1 MGRAGLIIARRP
13 GNTFNP
19 EAHPHRWVRV
29 VVLYTKPPRLE
40 RLEGDPLEASRF
52 VIVPVYK
59 SGGKE
64 GKPLIEGLAARAD
77 EAAGGVLRR
86 AVEAGLF
93 RGEAGE
99 VLTGFTGEGR
109 VVVFAGAGEKEAGED
124 KLLENARNSAAAA
137 VRAVLEKAEEAAL
150 AASGY
155 GPGAREAALGALLGA
170 YRFEYFKKEKKA
182 KLSRIL
188 VDLDADSI
196 REVEAVAEGVYLA
209 RDIANA
215 PPHEVA
221 PPRLALKLRD
231 LFSGLDNVEV
241 EVFDYD
247 RLVREG
253 FGGIVN
259 VGRGSDE
266 KPRLVIIRYKGG
278 EGDPVAVVGKTIV
291 FDSGGINLKPSHM
304 MFEMRADKAG
314 GAAAAGI
321 AWAAARLGLPVNLVA
336 LIPAAIN
343 VPSGSSYLPSD
354 VIRMW
359 DGTTVE
365 VTNTDAEGRLVLAD
379 AIAYAA
385 KALGA
390 SEIIDL
396 ATLTGAA
403 WIALGPLYAAL
414 FTRDDGLAK
423 EVEEAARR
431 TGERVW
437 RLPLVDEYKAML
449 GKKAPIGDVAN
460 AAMRAG
466 GAICAALFLER
477 FAHGKKWAHIDIA
490 GPGIGSDA
498 GPMAPKYWPQGLAP
512 GWGVRLIIEYLR
524 SRASGAK
531 A

>member
-1 MGRAGLIIARRP
+1 M
-13 GNTFNP
+13 
-19 EAHPHRWVRV
+19 
-29 VVLYTKPPRLE
+29 VLYTRPPKLE
-40 RLEGDPLEASRF
+40 SFEGDPLEAARF
-52 VIVPVYK
+52 VVVPVFR
-59 SGGKE
+59 GEGKE
-64 GKPLIEGLAARAD
+64 GKPLLEGLSARAD
-77 EAAGGVLRR
+77 EAVGGALRR

-93 RGEAGE
+93 RGEPGE
-99 VLTGFTGEGR
+99 TLTAFTSDGR
-109 VVVFAGAGEKEAGED
+109 VVVFAGAGEREADEA

-137 VRAVLEKAEEAAL
+137 VKSLLEKAEEVAI
-150 AASGY
+150 AASEY
-155 GPGAREAALGALLGA
+155 GSASGEAVLGALLGA
-170 YRFEYFKKEKKA
+170 YKFEAFKSEKKT

-188 VDLDADSI
+188 ADLPGERLGEI
-196 REVEAVAEGVYLA
+196 LAVAEGVYLA

-221 PPRLALKLRD
+221 PPRLALKLKD
-231 LFSGLDNVEV
+231 LFAGLENVEV

-266 KPRLVIIRYKGG
+266 KPRLVVIRYKGG

-291 FDSGGINLKPSHM
+291 FDSGGINIKPSHM

-321 AWAAARLGLPVNLVA
+321 AWTAARLRLPVNLVV

-359 DGTTVE
+359 DGTYVE
-365 VTNTDAEGRLVLAD
+365 VTNTDAEGRLVIAD

-390 SEIIDL
+390 REIIDL

-414 FTRDDGLAK
+414 FTRDEGLADAISK
-423 EVEEAARR
+423 ASER

-449 GKKAPIGDVAN
+449 GKKAPLGDVAN

-477 FAHGKKWAHIDIA
+477 FTHGKKWAHLDIA

-524 SRASGAK
+524 SAASGAGS
-531 A
+531 

>member
-1 MGRAGLIIARRP
+1 
-13 GNTFNP
+13 
-19 EAHPHRWVRV
+19 
-29 VVLYTKPPRLE
+29 VVLYTRPPRLE
-40 RLEGDPLEASRF
+40 ALEGDPLSAARF
-52 VIVPVYK
+52 VVVPVFQSK
-59 SGGKE
+59 GDGE
-64 GKPLIEGLAARAD
+64 AKPLIEGLAARAD
-77 EAAGGVLRR
+77 EAVGGALSR

-93 RGEAGE
+93 RGSAGE
-99 VLTGFTGEGR
+99 TLTAFTGDGR
-109 VVVFAGAGEKEAGED
+109 VVVFAGAGEKGAEPWRLA
-124 KLLENARNSAAAA
+124 ENARASAAAA
-137 VRAVLEKAEEAAL
+137 VKALVEKAGEVALPASEYGEAAL
-150 AASGY
+150 
-155 GPGAREAALGALLGA
+155 EAVVGALLGA
-170 YRFEYFKKEKKA
+170 YRFEAFKSERKA
-182 KLSRIL
+182 KLSRVL
-188 VDLDADSI
+188 ADLP
-196 REVEAVAEGVYLA
+196 RERLEEALALAEGVYLA

-221 PPRLALKLRD
+221 PPRLAERLRD
-231 LFSGLDNVEV
+231 LFSRLDRVEV

-266 KPRLVIIRYKGG
+266 KPRLIIVRYNGG
-278 EGDPVAVVGKTIV
+278 EGDPVAIVGKTIV

-354 VIRMW
+354 VVRMW
-359 DGTTVE
+359 DGTYVE
-365 VTNTDAEGRLVLAD
+365 VTNTDAEGRLVIAD

-385 KALGA
+385 KQIGA

-414 FTRDDGLAK
+414 FTRDDKLARAL
-423 EVEEAARR
+423 EEASRR
-431 TGERVW
+431 TGERLW

-449 GKKAPIGDVAN
+449 GKKAPLGDVAN

-477 FAHGKKWAHIDIA
+477 FAHGKRWAHLDIA
-490 GPGIGSDA
+490 GPGIASDA

-512 GWGVRLIIEYLR
+512 GWGVRLIIDYLR
-524 SRASGAK
+524 SRGSGASG
-531 A
+531 